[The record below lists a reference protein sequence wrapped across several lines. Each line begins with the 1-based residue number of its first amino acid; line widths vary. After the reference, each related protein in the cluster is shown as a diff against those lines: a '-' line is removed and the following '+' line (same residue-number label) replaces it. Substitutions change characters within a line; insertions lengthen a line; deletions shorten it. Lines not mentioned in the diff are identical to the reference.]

1 MIRVKI
7 YLGISLELFVEG
19 KVGSVLFQIVPCSS
33 LYFSRSIFPFQ
44 CLVNINDRVLI
55 HCTCH
60 LQSGSLFFI
69 LASSVCKSLQCVI
82 STLTQGGKG
91 GQLFRLTCSVVLWGG
106 RDTARKDHCC
116 VCGVLIVY
124 GPQLVCPP
132 SRRHV
137 RSGSTLLKLQV
148 ALQGYCPVWVLCFM
162 HFLDLS
168 CSGSSSQVFHK
179 GTDSVGCVFCARP
192 RSEQLR

>member
-1 MIRVKI
+1 MITVKI

-19 KVGSVLFQIVPCSS
+19 NVGSVQFQIVLCSS
-33 LYFSRSIFPFQ
+33 LFFSRSIFPFQ

-91 GQLFRLTCSVVLWGG
+91 GQLFRLTCSVVLWGREG
-106 RDTARKDHCC
+106 HCKQISLLCVWSAHSVWTTVGLPPLTEACAFWVYTAQAPGCSS
-116 VCGVLIVY
+116 GVLSNV
-124 GPQLVCPP
+124 GP
-132 SRRHV
+132 
-137 RSGSTLLKLQV
+137 
-148 ALQGYCPVWVLCFM
+148 
-162 HFLDLS
+162 
-168 CSGSSSQVFHK
+168 VFH
-179 GTDSVGCVFCARP
+179 ALP
-192 RSEQLR
+192 RSKLLRFKFAGIP